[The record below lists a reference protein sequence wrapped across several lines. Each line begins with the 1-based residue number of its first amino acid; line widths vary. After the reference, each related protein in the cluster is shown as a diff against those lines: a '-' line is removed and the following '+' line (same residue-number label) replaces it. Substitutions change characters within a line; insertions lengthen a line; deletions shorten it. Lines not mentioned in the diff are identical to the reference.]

1 MIFSSVHQK
10 IKQIIP
16 VENSGCFAVVVDAVA
31 DWYYAAVVVDE
42 SSFVANV
49 PPGHKSALLFVFV
62 VVAVELL
69 G

>member
-1 MIFSSVHQK
+1 M
-10 IKQIIP
+10 
-16 VENSGCFAVVVDAVA
+16 DAVA

-49 PPGHKSALLFVFV
+49 PPGHKSVLLFVFV
-62 VVAVELL
+62 VAAVQIL